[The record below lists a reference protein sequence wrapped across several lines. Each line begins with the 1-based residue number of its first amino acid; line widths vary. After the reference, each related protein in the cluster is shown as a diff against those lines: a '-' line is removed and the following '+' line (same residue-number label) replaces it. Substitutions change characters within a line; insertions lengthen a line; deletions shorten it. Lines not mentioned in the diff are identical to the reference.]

1 MCDFQ
6 IWKFGKVETDQT
18 DAMWMWITTRGVRDS
33 CHVTCHARLGNT
45 TFYHSRSKVISFGIN
60 LMKTRLFFVV
70 SCQYSII
77 VGLRLRLRRVVG
89 QLTLPYILTA
99 GFRDNSSEPV
109 ASLIC
114 LEWQPSA
121 WALVQTRAT
130 GGDVGYFVLCVYTC
144 TQDWRVHQSWLCKCT
159 EVWAQQGWRGGC
171 QASQHQQG
179 KIELATA
186 TTGQARNTSLQYWS
200 VLSTQV
206 TLHS

>member
-1 MCDFQ
+1 MPILHYSRAQ
-6 IWKFGKVETDQT
+6 AQAQT
-18 DAMWMWITTRGVRDS
+18 CSWAAYFAI
-33 CHVTCHARLGNT
+33 
-45 TFYHSRSKVISFGIN
+45 HSHR
-60 LMKTRLFFVV
+60 
-70 SCQYSII
+70 
-77 VGLRLRLRRVVG
+77 
-89 QLTLPYILTA
+89 

-109 ASLIC
+109 TSLLC

-206 TLHS
+206 TLHSLTGISTSTSLIHVSDYNPPDTDSTNKRN